1 MLWSRF
7 AVAEGRGLEI
17 GPLHNVAVPRD
28 RADVQYLDVYD
39 RAGLIDHYAGD
50 AAVPAELIPEIDHV
64 LFDGTRVRSIP
75 ETVGPDLRFDW
86 VLASHVIE
94 HVPDVIGWLDQIAS
108 ITVDGGALM
117 LVVPDRRYCFD
128 AHRPGT
134 SVGQLLEAHELG
146 AVAPSVRAVFD
157 HHRSAVRVR
166 PQDLWAG
173 RPVTYDKRVHDLDY
187 ALDRTAAARAGE
199 YVDCH
204 VWLFTPNSLLE
215 QLVELRT
222 LGLSQWV
229 VDTISPTSPDHLEFF
244 VQLRRLPRSGWGPDD
259 VSGEPRPGDMP
270 DWLAADKATVER
282 LAAAERRLAETERRL
297 TTTQAELA
305 ALRRAASRTTTARVK
320 RRARRLPG
328 YALAQRAVRRR
339 RR

>member
-1 MLWSRF
+1 M
-7 AVAEGRGLEI
+7 
-17 GPLHNVAVPRD
+17 
-28 RADVQYLDVYD
+28 
-39 RAGLIDHYAGD
+39 
-50 AAVPAELIPEIDHV
+50 
-64 LFDGTRVRSIP
+64 RSIP

-204 VWLFTPNSLLE
+204 VWLFTPE
-215 QLVELRT
+215 Q
-222 LGLSQWV
+222 
-229 VDTISPTSPDHLEFF
+229 P
-244 VQLRRLPRSGWGPDD
+244 
-259 VSGEPRPGDMP
+259 
-270 DWLAADKATVER
+270 A
-282 LAAAERRLAETERRL
+282 
-297 TTTQAELA
+297 
-305 ALRRAASRTTTARVK
+305 RAAGRAAHSRAESVGGRHDQSDQSRPPGVLRPAASPAEVRV
-320 RRARRLPG
+320 G
-328 YALAQRAVRRR
+328 
-339 RR
+339 